1 VACARGVKR
10 RACLAG
16 CALIWQHGSNFSKRR
31 IGEEE
36 AETTRWRA
44 VIKEIGVKVQAE

>member
-1 VACARGVKR
+1 V
-10 RACLAG
+10 
-16 CALIWQHGSNFSKRR
+16 IWQHGSNFSKCR

-44 VIKEIGVKVQAE
+44 VIKEIGLKVQAK